1 MKNLMPLDETKRF
14 LDSTLPWTWL
24 VVFAGCVRGL
34 TEKVPVAISTDEGQ
48 LILGTIAA

>member
-24 VVFAGCVRGL
+24 VVFAGCVQGL
-34 TEKVPVAISTDEGQ
+34 TEKVPIVISTDERQ
-48 LILGTIAA
+48 LILGRIAA